1 MTCFLVASWSPSF
14 AQQPIDDRLRAH
26 VGRLA
31 ADTLNGRAAGS
42 MDELGAALYIM
53 GMLAE
58 DGISTTR
65 LPFMVCPQ
73 QGDTLRCHNL
83 SASIGRGADSTIVF
97 CAHYDHLG
105 MGSGKSKEIV
115 KKCVHPGADDN
126 ASGVAVLLELAR
138 QLVQDSTSA
147 RFNYLFLFPSAHEI
161 GLYGSKSVVQSRLL
175 DTLNI
180 RAVINL
186 DMVGRMD
193 AREHRVR
200 VNHCFKG
207 IDFIFN
213 DRAPDAVRITTED
226 ASMITNDLTIFCE
239 AGLPAMSI
247 TTGLHQDY
255 HRCSDTA
262 DKLNYAGMV
271 EIKDMLI
278 HMLKKL

>member
-1 MTCFLVASWSPSF
+1 
-14 AQQPIDDRLRAH
+14 
-26 VGRLA
+26 
-31 ADTLNGRAAGS
+31 
-42 MDELGAALYIM
+42 
-53 GMLAE
+53 
-58 DGISTTR
+58 
-65 LPFMVCPQ
+65 
-73 QGDTLRCHNL
+73 
-83 SASIGRGADSTIVF
+83 
-97 CAHYDHLG
+97 
-105 MGSGKSKEIV
+105 
-115 KKCVHPGADDN
+115 VHPGADDN

-271 EIKDMLI
+271 EIKDLLI